1 MMVQMVSAQHQ
12 LAPAAVTSAP
22 GSGPNQAAGVA
33 ARPVG
38 VASSSALGRP
48 NSAQQPGGSSC
59 GAAGGQAQAPEVAAA
74 CRADAVVRMLAA
86 ESAQVPLVPA
96 LLLLLMFLAVLLSS
110 LFSKMLPCGSAGY
123 WAVQWSVAP
132 ALLGVWWFSR
142 RRVLAKVA
150 LKKEAQLDFH
160 GEVRW
165 TPRKVRWGLCAGP
178 AV

>member
-1 MMVQMVSAQHQ
+1 MVQMASAQHQ
-12 LAPAAVTSAP
+12 LVPAAAVASAL
-22 GSGPNQAAGVA
+22 GSGPNQAAA
-33 ARPVG
+33 VG
-38 VASSSALGRP
+38 GTSAHGQ
-48 NSAQQPGGSSC
+48 SGSVQQQGGSRC
-59 GAAGGQAQAPEVAAA
+59 GAAGAQAQAPEVAAA
-74 CRADAVVRMLAA
+74 CRADAVARMLAM

-132 ALLGVWWFSR
+132 ALLAVWWFSR

-165 TPRKVRWGLCAGP
+165 TPRKVRWGCAG
-178 AV
+178 